1 MLKINNKEKENIEK
15 YIIYSKI
22 QMFLKVIIAI
32 MPLMLIVFVF
42 SFYLPFFAMIMPAVF
57 VVGDTLILLFLLV
70 IEFTVWINELPSIL

>member
-15 YIIYSKI
+15 YIIYRKI

-32 MPLMLIVFVF
+32 IPLMLIVFVF

-57 VVGDTLILLFLLV
+57 VVGDILILLFLLV